1 MINHAKVQRKV
12 HESEDAACP
21 STLPHAFSV
30 KERLQFVE
38 LGAHDEGDSH
48 DPHGAWL
55 AVAACRNNSQLKKK
69 VRTWRPAH
77 RSIGARRAV
86 LAFQCLQSPRTS
98 HSLALCVLLSGRL
111 CTVVGPNATQGL
123 PMHEGH
129 VFQGAAQGTSTS
141 GSTCRRSSCIPPS
154 RARERRVLH
163 GVGRAERMTKL

>member
-1 MINHAKVQRKV
+1 MYSGYSGFTVDPFSTRGGAKNSFPYFVLHPPVFLICQHPFSAKHRSLSLPKQALSKSTHVLINHAKVQRKV

-77 RSIGARRAV
+77 RRFFE
-86 LAFQCLQSPRTS
+86 LW
-98 HSLALCVLLSGRL
+98 HD
-111 CTVVGPNATQGL
+111 
-123 PMHEGH
+123 
-129 VFQGAAQGTSTS
+129 
-141 GSTCRRSSCIPPS
+141 
-154 RARERRVLH
+154 
-163 GVGRAERMTKL
+163 